1 MKKKQRNIF
10 ALVVVLAVLVG
21 AYFYVSNRPKEQ
33 VETNETIEICKVP
46 KDDIVKM
53 VLESRDGTTL
63 TFEKKDDKWTVDY
76 PYPVVLDQTSVD
88 DIAYSF
94 ASLYA
99 ERIIDEDPEDLS
111 VYGLD
116 KPAVVAKAFLK
127 DGTQKVLYLGNKT
140 PAGNTY
146 YLMAEGDPKVYSVWM
161 NHGEHFSYKL
171 SDVRERD
178 LIEIKTQ
185 ELTYLKITKKGKPTI
200 EIERNDEQSEEEPQF
215 SLSVWKMV
223 QPYKE
228 PRGVASDKFQ
238 TVLDGISSL
247 TNNAIKEFI
256 EDNPQDLSKYG
267 LDDPVAELIVKD
279 SENTLHLYFGKD
291 TDDGKSVYFK
301 TADSKSVYTM
311 DRSKIEFLDTKPFD
325 IVDKFAFIVNINDVD
340 KIIIEGRG
348 KTNVLTLTRQT
359 KKAEKEGEEDEVIT
373 TYRVDGK
380 EVDEEAFKDFYQVL
394 IGITVDA
401 EIDKEIEE
409 KNAEVKTT
417 FFLNKG
423 STREAYVSY
432 VPYDD
437 DFYAVFRNGNAEF
450 VVARRRVNKMLD
462 TLEALIRGELGED

>member
-1 MKKKQRNIF
+1 MKKRQRSILIL
-10 ALVVVLAVLVG
+10 AVVLVVLVG
-21 AYFYVSNRPKEQ
+21 AYVYVSNRPQEQ
-33 VETNETIEICKVP
+33 VETGETIEICKVP
-46 KDDIVKM
+46 REDIVKM

-63 TFEKKDDKWTVDY
+63 TFIKKDDEWTVDY
-76 PYPVVLDQTSVD
+76 PHPVVLDKTSVD

-99 ERIIDEDPEDLS
+99 ERIIDENPEDLS

-127 DGTQKVLYLGNKT
+127 DGTEKVLYLGNET

-161 NHGEHFSYKL
+161 NHGRHFSYKL

-178 LIEIKTQ
+178 LTEINAQ
-185 ELTYLKITKKGKPTI
+185 ELTYLKIAKKGKPTI
-200 EIERNDEQSEEEPQF
+200 EIVRNDKQTEEEAQF
-215 SLSVWKMV
+215 SISVWKMI

-228 PRGVASDKFQ
+228 PRGIATDKFQ
-238 TVLDGISSL
+238 TVLDGITSLSSS
-247 TNNAIKEFI
+247 TIKEFV
-256 EDNPQDLSKYG
+256 EDDPQDLSKYG

-279 SENTLHLYFGKD
+279 KENSLHLYFGRD
-291 TDDGKSVYFK
+291 TDDGESVYFK

-311 DRSKIEFLDTKPFD
+311 SKGKANILDTKPFD
-325 IVDKFAFIVNINDVD
+325 IIDKFTFIVNIDDVD

-359 KKAEKEGEEDEVIT
+359 QKAEEEGEKDEVIT
-373 TYRVDGK
+373 TYKVDGK
-380 EVDEEAFKDFYQVL
+380 EVDEGAFKDFYQVL
-394 IGITVDA
+394 IGITADA
-401 EIDKEIEE
+401 EIDREMAEE
-409 KNAEVKTT
+409 TPEVKTI

-423 STREAYVSY
+423 SVREAHVSY

-437 DFYAVFRNGNAEF
+437 NFYAVFRNGTAEF
-450 VVARRRVNKMLD
+450 VASKRQVTKMLD
-462 TLEALIRGELGED
+462 TLDALIRGELKGD